1 MQDAASAIPEWS
13 PYRDKPYYIAIH
25 KGGYGI
31 NQNPAA
37 AIRAAQ
43 KSVKIKSRPSQLLI
57 YRSDVE
63 VIPTGFV
70 EWPDGVTT
78 PKLVGLT
85 NTHQLWQPR
94 PSIATIKQTYAWV
107 ED

>member
-1 MQDAASAIPEWS
+1 MINQE
-13 PYRDKPYYIAIH
+13 KPYYIAIH

-43 KSVKIKSRPSQLLI
+43 KSVKIKSRPTQLLI
-57 YRSDVE
+57 YRSDNE
-63 VIPTGFV
+63 LIPTGFV
-70 EWPDGVTT
+70 EWPNGAKPT
-78 PKLVGLT
+78 LVGLT
-85 NTHQLWQPR
+85 TTHQLWQPKR
-94 PSIATIKQTYAWV
+94 SLTTLSTASIKRSFDWI